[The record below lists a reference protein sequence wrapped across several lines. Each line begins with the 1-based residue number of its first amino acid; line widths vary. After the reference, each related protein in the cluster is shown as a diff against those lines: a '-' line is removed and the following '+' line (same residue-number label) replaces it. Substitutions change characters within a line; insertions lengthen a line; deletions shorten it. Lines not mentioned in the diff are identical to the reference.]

1 MKRDVTFAL
10 SVAALSCAVS
20 CLSCSLHAA
29 TVDASYRIAIPD
41 REEKSIAWCAIRD
54 AAEGLRQAVK
64 EATGLSLPVTVS
76 SAATGRCFYL
86 GSNFAARDGLPTDGL
101 SGWQN
106 TYRVKDGSLYFYGA
120 RDYTGF
126 KETPG
131 WSWAHSILPS
141 IRAEAR
147 FMEDVMGVRFVMPGW
162 VGTEVPKLAALDL
175 KEGLS
180 SSETPRVTY
189 GAGNTCNALHAIA
202 NQCFGAGSYKTYGGH
217 LYPFA
222 CPFEK
227 YAKTHPEYFGLCKS
241 GRRYCD
247 EPGAKNGWAPLCFTN
262 PEVEQLIIDE
272 LCRQFDAGAEVCQLA
287 PGDSGRYCE
296 CEKCQNY
303 GGLKDNPGT
312 LHSEQIWL
320 FHRHIAERMLTERP
334 GKIVHILSYG
344 PTHQPPRDF
353 RSFPPNVMIEIC
365 DSSEENLKRWKNWGP
380 VPHGFTVYTYLW
392 GGYYREGLTAKH
404 SLEYLAE
411 AGRRF
416 MRYDIHGFWR
426 CGYSELWG
434 TEGPGYYVFNRMLR
448 NPKEKV
454 ADIFTEYLEAAYGPA
469 AKPMR
474 VFHETLDRKLA
485 ILDAE
490 AKAVIDVKA
499 GDGFM
504 AKQKMINVESIGS
517 TWDEATVR
525 TMENALAAARATE
538 ELSDKH
544 HRRLALVATE
554 FDYAKETAAVCRNYL
569 AFRAAP
575 SEKTVKPTIAA
586 IRRRQ
591 KVLEAIYGTGD
602 RPKPIPGW
610 PELDVFGWG
619 SRKLVEWNGRNE
631 GRIEEP
637 LSWDQEKILSDY
649 DISGWKA
656 SDQAN
661 ASLTKLTDW
670 RLSPGHTAETFEV
683 RDGEVHFV
691 AGGEKP
697 DVRIF
702 CNFAELKPGT
712 KYRLSWQVK
721 MTDMKPVPTSR
732 WGGEGKV
739 NVWYGAKYEENA
751 TAPIVAY
758 KLASTD
764 WVHQSIDFTRTNDPK
779 ARKEVSFRIRERTGE
794 FWIRN
799 VTLEEIK
806 E

>member
-1 MKRDVTFAL
+1 MKGNQVSGLLAAVL
-10 SVAALSCAVS
+10 SASA
-20 CLSCSLHAA
+20 LHAA
-29 TVDASYRIAIPD
+29 TVDETYRIVLPD
-41 REEKSIAWCAIRD
+41 LEKGSIVWNALHD

-76 SAATGRCFYL
+76 SAATGKGFYL
-86 GSNFAARDGLPTDGL
+86 GSNFAARDGLDAKGM

-106 TYRVKDGSLYFYGA
+106 AYSVKDGSIYFYGA
-120 RDYTGF
+120 RDYTGY

-131 WSWAHSILPS
+131 WSWAHGILPS

-147 FMEDVMGVRFVMPGW
+147 FMEDVMGVRFVMPGQ
-162 VGTEVPKLAALDL
+162 VGMEVPKRAAIEL
-175 KEGLS
+175 KEGLV

-189 GAGNTCNALHAIA
+189 GANLNRNCLHSIA
-202 NQCFGAGSYKTYGGH
+202 NQCFGAGNYKTYGGH
-217 LYPFA
+217 LYPIA
-222 CPFEK
+222 CPFDK

-247 EPGAKNGWAPLCFTN
+247 EPGAKSGWAPLCFTN

-272 LCRQFDAGAEVCQLA
+272 LCRQFDAGADVCQLA

-320 FHRHIAERMLTERP
+320 FHRHIAERMLKERP

-353 RSFPPNVMIEIC
+353 RTFPPNVMIEAC
-365 DSSEENLKRWKNWGP
+365 DSSEENLKRWKDWGT
-380 VPHGFTVYTYLW
+380 VPHGITVYTYLW
-392 GGYYREGLTAKH
+392 GEYYREGFTAKH
-404 SLEYLAE
+404 SLAHLAE

-416 MRYDIHGFWR
+416 MRYGVHGLFR
-426 CGYSELWG
+426 CGYGELWG

-448 NPKEKV
+448 NPEEKV
-454 ADIFTEYLEAAYGPA
+454 AAVFTEYLEAAYGPA

-474 VFHETLDRKLA
+474 IFHETLDRKLA

-490 AKAVIDVKA
+490 KKAVIDVNA

-504 AKQKMINVESIGS
+504 AKPKKINVESIGS

-525 TMENALAAARATE
+525 TMEKQLAAARATE
-538 ELSDKH
+538 GLSDKQR
-544 HRRLALVATE
+544 RRLALVATE
-554 FDYAKETAAVCRNYL
+554 FAYAKETAAVCRNYL
-569 AFRAAP
+569 AFRASP

-586 IRRRQ
+586 IRRRE
-591 KVLEAIYGTGD
+591 KVLDAIYGTGE

-610 PELDVFGWG
+610 PEVEVFGWHN
-619 SRKLVEWNGRNE
+619 RAMLARNGRSG

-637 LSWDQEKILSDY
+637 LSWDVGKILSDY
-649 DISGWKA
+649 DVSGWKRK
-656 SDQAN
+656 DKAN
-661 ASLTKLTDW
+661 AALKRLTEW
-670 RLSPGHTAETFEV
+670 RLSGGHKAEKFEV
-683 RDGEVHFV
+683 RDGLVHFV
-691 AGGEKP
+691 AAGEKP
-697 DVRIF
+697 DVRIQ
-702 CNFAELKPGT
+702 ASYKGLIDLKPGT
-712 KYRLSWQVK
+712 KCRLSWQVK
-721 MTDMKPVPTSR
+721 MKDMKPVPTSR

-739 NVWYGAKYEENA
+739 NVWYGAKFEENA
-751 TAPIVAY
+751 PAPIVSY
-758 KLASTD
+758 ELASTD
-764 WVHQSIDFTRTNDPK
+764 WVRQSVEVTLTGDPKTRT
-779 ARKEVSFRIRERTGE
+779 EVSFRILERTGE
-794 FWIRN
+794 FWIRD
-799 VTLEEIK
+799 VAIEEV